1 MSVISAEA
9 FKNKATRIIKIDG
22 FEPNEKIEVR
32 IKPASMLGMI
42 AVGKLPNNLLQT
54 VDDLFISKGNKK
66 SKGKVDTSDMNP
78 DELKMVM
85 EMIDTICRDCMVE
98 PLFDDIKMFMTDA
111 QKMQIMGES
120 TGTVNA
126 VIPFI
131 QK

>member
-78 DELKMVM
+78 DEFKMVM
-85 EMIDTICRDCMVE
+85 GMIDAICRDCMVE
-98 PLFDDIKMFMTDA
+98 PLFDDIKMFMTDT
-111 QKMQIMGES
+111 QKMQIMSES

>member
-32 IKPASMLGMI
+32 IKHVSM
-42 AVGKLPNNLLQT
+42 GKLPNNLLQT

-85 EMIDTICRDCMVE
+85 EMIDTICGDCMVE
-98 PLFDDIKMFMTDA
+98 PLFDDIKMFMTDT
-111 QKMQIMGES
+111 QKMQIMSES

>member
-85 EMIDTICRDCMVE
+85 GMIDTICGDCMVE
-98 PLFDDIKMFMTDA
+98 PLFDDIKMFMTDT
-111 QKMQIMGES
+111 QKMQIMSES

>member
-1 MSVISAEA
+1 MSVISAET

-85 EMIDTICRDCMVE
+85 GMIDAICRDCMVE
-98 PLFDDIKMFMTDA
+98 PLFDDIKMFMTDT
-111 QKMQIMGES
+111 QKMQIMSES

>member
-66 SKGKVDTSDMNP
+66 SKGKVDTSDMSP

-111 QKMQIMGES
+111 QKMQIMSES

>member
-42 AVGKLPNNLLQT
+42 AAGKLPNSLLQT

-111 QKMQIMGES
+111 QKMQIMSES